1 MPCRRRTTII
11 ATTRDRES
19 EGAIMKPLIAIVGR
33 PNVGKSMLFNKL
45 VGQRLS
51 IVEDTPGVTRDRLY
65 AEAEWRNRK
74 FDLVDTGGIEPSAD
88 SQILAFMRQQ
98 AEIAIQHATVI
109 LFVCDIKTGLT
120 ASDQEVANMLLR
132 SRKPVVLAVNKMDQV
147 GITNPDIYEFYNLG
161 LGDPIAVSAVHGHGS
176 GDLLDACMEY
186 FPPEDE
192 EEEEDDVIKV
202 AIIGKPNVGKSS
214 LVNRIL
220 GEQRVIVSDMAGT
233 TRDAVDSFFENQK
246 GKYLFIDTA
255 GMRKKSKVDDRIEK
269 FSVLRATM
277 AIERADVC
285 LILVDANE
293 GVTEQDTKVAG
304 LAHEAGKACIIVVN
318 KWDAIEKDDK
328 TMDHMRQ
335 DIRRDLSYMTYA
347 PIVFISALTGQRVDR
362 LFDLIN
368 YVNDQASLRITTGML
383 NTVLADATARV
394 QPPTDKGRRLKIYY
408 MTQIGIKPPH
418 FVCFCNDAKLFHF
431 SYQRY
436 LENQIR
442 STFGLEGTPVRLTIR
457 QKSDKEG

>member
-1 MPCRRRTTII
+1 M
-11 ATTRDRES
+11 A
-19 EGAIMKPLIAIVGR
+19 KPLVAIVGR

-65 AEAEWRNRK
+65 AEAEWCGHT
-74 FDLVDTGGIEPSAD
+74 FDVVDTGGIEPGTD
-88 SQILAFMRQQ
+88 DEILAFMRQQ
-98 AEIAIQHATVI
+98 AEIAIDNATVI
-109 LFVCDIKTGLT
+109 IFVCDIKTGVT
-120 ASDQEVANMLLR
+120 AADHEVANMLLR
-132 SRKPVVLAVNKMDQV
+132 SRKPVVLAVNKMDRIGMV
-147 GITNPDIYEFYNLG
+147 DPDIYEFYNLG
-161 LGDPIAVSAVHGHGS
+161 LGDPISLSAVHGHGT
-176 GDLLDACMEY
+176 GDLLDECLKY
-186 FPPEDE
+186 FPDETE

-214 LVNRIL
+214 LTNKIL
-220 GEQRVIVSDMAGT
+220 GEERVIVSNVAGT
-233 TRDAVDSFFENQK
+233 TRDAVDSYFENEK
-246 GKYLFIDTA
+246 GKYLIIDTA
-255 GMRKKSKVDDRIEK
+255 GMRKKSRVDDRIEK

-285 LILVDANE
+285 LIMIDANE

-318 KWDAIEKDDK
+318 KWDSIEKDDK
-328 TMDHMRQ
+328 TMDHMRN
-335 DIRRDLSYMTYA
+335 DVRRDLSYMTYA

-368 YVNDQASLRITTGML
+368 YVTDQASMRITTGML
-383 NTVLADATARV
+383 NSVLADATARV

-408 MTQIGIKPPH
+408 MTQVGIKPPH
-418 FVCFCNDAKLFHF
+418 FVIFCNDARLFHF

-442 STFGLEGTPVRLTIR
+442 NTYGLEGTPIRLTIR
-457 QKSDKEG
+457 QKGDND

>member
-1 MPCRRRTTII
+1 M
-11 ATTRDRES
+11 
-19 EGAIMKPLIAIVGR
+19 MKPLIAIVGR

-132 SRKPVVLAVNKMDQV
+132 SQKPVVLAVNKMDQV

-161 LGDPIAVSAVHGHGS
+161 LGDPIAVSAVHGHGT

-186 FPPEDE
+186 FPPEDG

-233 TRDAVDSFFENQK
+233 TRDAVDSYFENQK

>member
-1 MPCRRRTTII
+1 
-11 ATTRDRES
+11 
-19 EGAIMKPLIAIVGR
+19 MKPLIAIVGR

-132 SRKPVVLAVNKMDQV
+132 SQKPVVLAVNKMDQV

-161 LGDPIAVSAVHGHGS
+161 LGDPIAVSAVHGHGT

-233 TRDAVDSFFENQK
+233 TRDAVDSYFENQK

-255 GMRKKSKVDDRIEK
+255 GMRRKSKVDDRIEK

-304 LAHEAGKACIIVVN
+304 LAHEAGKACIIVAN

>member
-1 MPCRRRTTII
+1 
-11 ATTRDRES
+11 
-19 EGAIMKPLIAIVGR
+19 MKPLIAIVGR

-132 SRKPVVLAVNKMDQV
+132 SQKPVVLAVNKMDQV

-161 LGDPIAVSAVHGHGS
+161 LGDPIAVSAVHGQGT

-202 AIIGKPNVGKSS
+202 AVIGKPNVGKSS

-233 TRDAVDSFFENQK
+233 TRDAVDSYFENQK

>member
-1 MPCRRRTTII
+1 
-11 ATTRDRES
+11 
-19 EGAIMKPLIAIVGR
+19 MKPLIAIVGR

-132 SRKPVVLAVNKMDQV
+132 SQKPVVLAVNKMDQV

-161 LGDPIAVSAVHGHGS
+161 LGDPIAVSAVHGHGT

-233 TRDAVDSFFENQK
+233 TRDAVDSYFENQK

-318 KWDAIEKDDK
+318 KWDASEKDDK